1 MEKYSVILSAYECSP
16 DHGSEAGVGTGSVVE
31 KDVPDDEIWAGN
43 PAKKIH
49 AIEVNNND
57 ETLY

>member
-31 KDVPDDEIWAGN
+31 KDVPVGEIWVGN
-43 PAKKIH
+43 PAKYIKSV
-49 AIEVNNND
+49 EPYGENK
-57 ETLY
+57 